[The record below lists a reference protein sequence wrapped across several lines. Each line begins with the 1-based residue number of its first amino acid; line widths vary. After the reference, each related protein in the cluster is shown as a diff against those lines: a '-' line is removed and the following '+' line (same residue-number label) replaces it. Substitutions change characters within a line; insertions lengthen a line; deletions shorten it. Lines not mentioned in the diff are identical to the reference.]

1 MFLMI
6 KHDRVNRIMSVPTHL
21 WKSGGEVLRRRKKN
35 RQTQQPN
42 SKPKPTTTMKT
53 MKKAA
58 VAALA
63 AIAVLPATAQ
73 SGYGE
78 ACGCPPVGS
87 RPTVALSTLAT
98 AGNLTNNTTVL
109 TCDNTYSLDLLL
121 YVNDGQ
127 DLFIQAG
134 TVIKATAGTGVNAKS
149 LVVARGGQIWAEGTE
164 SCPIVFTA
172 ATDNLNNNLPL
183 GATGQGLWGSLLILG
198 KATNNLLGA
207 NGGLAVADGVGTIEG
222 LPAGDTRNHY
232 GKFPNVGGS
241 FNDDDN
247 SGIVRYVSLRH
258 GGAIIGAAN
267 AINGLT
273 LGSVGRGTT
282 LDHIEVISNQDDA
295 FEMFGGTANLKYC
308 TAMFCNDDYI
318 DYDQGYSGKIQFFYG
333 VFMPAPGSQGDKAM
347 ENDGDDSSSG
357 NSPLSDPQV
366 YNATIICRNSTRA
379 IENKEKTRGFIANSI
394 FANATV
400 GVNFSN
406 ARAGAD
412 AYNEWLAGNLEVRN
426 NTFVGVGSLLQV
438 NAAAPTAPD
447 LATFGGQGNILDPT
461 LIDFSFAID
470 AVTSAVTGAINPV
483 PALGTATTTLAPPT
497 DGFFTYA
504 NYRGAFAPGQEPWT
518 AGWTLGS
525 TLDMDNSLIA
535 CPADINGSGFIDV
548 NDFLDL
554 NSQFNTSCDN

>member
-1 MFLMI
+1 
-6 KHDRVNRIMSVPTHL
+6 
-21 WKSGGEVLRRRKKN
+21 
-35 RQTQQPN
+35 
-42 SKPKPTTTMKT
+42 

-63 AIAVLPATAQ
+63 VIAAMPAMAQ
-73 SGYGE
+73 YGE
-78 ACGCPPVGS
+78 ACGCPPVAS
-87 RPTVALSTLAT
+87 RGTPILLSSLAT
-98 AGNLTNNTTVL
+98 GGNLTNNTTIL
-109 TCDNTYSLDLLL
+109 DCQHNYTLDLLL

-127 DLFIQAG
+127 DLYIQAG
-134 TVIKATAGTGVNAKS
+134 TVIKANSGTALNAKS
-149 LVVARGGQIWAEGTE
+149 IVVSRGGQIWAEGTE

-172 ATDNLNNNLPL
+172 ATDNLNTNLPM

-198 KATNNLLGA
+198 KATNNLLAA

-222 LPAGDTRNHY
+222 LAAGDVRNQY

-247 SGIVRYVSLRH
+247 SGVLRYVSLRH
-258 GGAIIGAAN
+258 GGTVIGGAN
-267 AINGLT
+267 EINGLT

-282 LDHIEVISNQDDA
+282 IDHVEVIANQDDG

-318 DYDQGYSGKIQFFYG
+318 DYDQGYSGKIQFFFG
-333 VFMPAPGSQGDKAM
+333 VMLPSPGAQGDKAM

-357 NSPLSDPQV
+357 NSPLSDPTI
-366 YNATIICRNSTRA
+366 YNATIICRNATRA
-379 IENKEKTRGFIANSI
+379 IENKEKTRGFIANSV

-400 GVNFSN
+400 GCNMSN

-412 AYNEWLAGNLEVRN
+412 AYNEWLANNLEVRN
-426 NTFVGVGSLLQV
+426 NTYVGVGSLLQV

-447 LATFGGQGNILDPT
+447 LATFTGQGNILDGT
-461 LIDFSFAID
+461 LIDYSFTSD
-470 AVTSAVTGAINPV
+470 AAGAVFTGAYNPV
-483 PALGTATTTLAPPT
+483 PAAGAATTTITPPT

-504 NYRGAFAPGQEPWT
+504 NYRGAFAPGQPAWT
-518 AGWTLGS
+518 EGWTLASQLGI
-525 TLDMDNSLIA
+525 DNSLIP
-535 CPADINGSGFIDV
+535 CPADITGNGFIDI

-554 NSQFNTSCDN
+554 NSVFNTSCDH

>member
-1 MFLMI
+1 
-6 KHDRVNRIMSVPTHL
+6 
-21 WKSGGEVLRRRKKN
+21 
-35 RQTQQPN
+35 
-42 SKPKPTTTMKT
+42 MKT
-53 MKKAA
+53 LKNAA

-63 AIAVLPATAQ
+63 AIATMPATAQ
-73 SGYGE
+73 GYGE

-98 AGNLTNNTTVL
+98 GGNLTSATTVL
-109 TCDNTYSLDLLL
+109 TCANTYSLDLLL

-134 TVIKATAGTGVNAKS
+134 TVIKGAAGTGANAKS

-198 KATNNLLGA
+198 KATNNLLFA

-222 LPAGDTRNHY
+222 LTAGDGRNQY

-247 SGIVRYVSLRH
+247 SGVLRYVHLRH
-258 GGAIIGAAN
+258 GGTVIGGN
-267 AINGLT
+267 NEINGLT
-273 LGSVGRGTT
+273 LGSVGRGTRI
-282 LDHIEVISNQDDA
+282 DHVEVVSNQDDG
-295 FEMFGGTANLKYC
+295 FEMFGGTVDLKYC
-308 TAMFCNDDYI
+308 TALFCNDDYI
-318 DYDQGYSGKIQFFYG
+318 DYDQGYNGRIQFFYG
-333 VFMPAPGSQGDKAM
+333 LMMPAPGSQGDKAM

-357 NSPLSDPQV
+357 NSPLSDPTV
-366 YNATIICRNSTRA
+366 YNATIICRNATRA
-379 IENKEKTRGFIANSI
+379 IENKEKNRGFIGNSI

-400 GVNFSN
+400 GCNFAN
-406 ARAGAD
+406 TRVGAD
-412 AYNEWLAGNLEVRN
+412 SYNEWLLGNLEVRN
-426 NTFVGVGSLLQV
+426 NTFVGVGSILQV
-438 NAAAPTAPD
+438 AAAAPSAPD
-447 LATFGGQGNILDPT
+447 LATFTSPAQGNLSDAS
-461 LIDFSFAID
+461 LIDYSFLID

-483 PALGTATTTLAPPT
+483 PAAGAATTTLAPPT

-504 NYRGAFAPGQEPWT
+504 NYRGAFAPGQTPWT
-518 AGWTLGS
+518 AGWSLANQ
-525 TLDMDNSLIA
+525 LNLDNSLRP
-535 CPADINGSGFIDV
+535 CPADITGNGFIDI

-554 NSQFNTSCDN
+554 NSVFNTSCDN